1 MIFYST
7 VIIIINMEEIFK
19 KRLYEEIKHSGKTV
33 KEIADLIGVTPEMVT
48 QYYTTSKL
56 PKLNTFL
63 RICKVLEV
71 SADYLLGLK
80 D

>member
-1 MIFYST
+1 
-7 VIIIINMEEIFK
+7 MEEIFK